1 MATTIRQQQ
10 VARLLQQALGTI
22 FLREGPK
29 LLGRV
34 MVTVTEVRI
43 NTNLSLAKVYLSFML
58 HDNPAAV
65 LQNIEQRKKEL
76 RKLLGDQIG
85 KKLRRVPYLQFYIDD
100 SAEKARHIN
109 RLLNTIDLLPG
120 AETPSKEIQ

>member
-10 VARLLQQALGTI
+10 VAWLLQQALGTI

-43 NTNLSLAKVYLSFML
+43 NTNLSLAKV
-58 HDNPAAV
+58 
-65 LQNIEQRKKEL
+65 
-76 RKLLGDQIG
+76 
-85 KKLRRVPYLQFYIDD
+85 
-100 SAEKARHIN
+100 
-109 RLLNTIDLLPG
+109 
-120 AETPSKEIQ
+120 